1 VSTNNTDNDIPA
13 GFELSGFTGRYL
25 EEGGPFYLKQESDS
39 CAVGLRISEQ
49 HINYIDIA
57 HGGVITTLAD
67 IALSLQP
74 YQSETPHPTITTTS
88 LTVNFM
94 SGANL
99 GDWLEAR
106 ATIDRMSK
114 RTAHVHGSIRCGE
127 RLIATASGI
136 FGIYRGAST

>member
-1 VSTNNTDNDIPA
+1 VSSKRIEDDIPS
-13 GFELSGFTGRYL
+13 GFESSGFVGRYL
-25 EEGGPFYLKQESDS
+25 EEGGPFYLKQEQDS

-74 YQSETPHPTITTTS
+74 YLSEMPHPTVTTTS

-94 SGANL
+94 TAANL

-106 ATIDRMSK
+106 ATIDRLSK
-114 RTAHVHGSIRCGE
+114 RTAHVHGSIKSGE
-127 RLIATASGI
+127 RIVATASGI
-136 FGIYRGAST
+136 FGIYRGRPA